1 VPGDL
6 IEVHSISLVLEVPTY
21 QIHKFGV
28 PPERGIVASCMDM
41 VAYPTFD
48 LGYKVALG
56 MHIDMAQVGM
66 VVEVS
71 M

>member
-1 VPGDL
+1 
-6 IEVHSISLVLEVPTY
+6 VLTY

-28 PPERGIVASCMDM
+28 PPERGIVASRMDM

-66 VVEVS
+66 GVEVS